1 MKMVKWVRGDMEE
14 KCLSKMQRI
23 KEVVRKYINTVV
35 PGLLNILD
43 YHINKV
49 YGASAIELLF
59 SRPSAIYDAILD
71 YYRDTTV
78 VEFMIRKL
86 FIKPIALEA
95 KASDIEE
102 KLFRLIKEKKDSEF
116 INTIKSIICE

>member
-1 MKMVKWVRGDMEE
+1 MEE
-14 KCLSKMQRI
+14 KCLSKIQRI

-43 YHINKV
+43 YHINKF
-49 YGASAIELLF
+49 YGTSAIELLF
-59 SRPSAIYDAILD
+59 SRPSVIYDAILD

-78 VEFMIRKL
+78 VDFMIRKL